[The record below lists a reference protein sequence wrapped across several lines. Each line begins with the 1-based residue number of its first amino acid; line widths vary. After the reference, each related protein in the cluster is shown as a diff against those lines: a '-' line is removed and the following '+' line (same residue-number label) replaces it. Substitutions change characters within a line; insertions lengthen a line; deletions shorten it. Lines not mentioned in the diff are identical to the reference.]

1 MQVSQ
6 AKVCRD
12 HNMARMKTSG
22 LVKLREEQ
30 LNRTHILVG
39 PYNKLDHI
47 HIEMIE
53 DKVCPRHTRACSA
66 AAILRISL

>member
-6 AKVCRD
+6 AKVCRE
-12 HNMARMKTSG
+12 HNKARMQT
-22 LVKLREEQ
+22 LALMKLREED

-53 DKVCPRHTRACSA
+53 DKV
-66 AAILRISL
+66 